1 MGSPGLGRPGSRV
14 WEARPAEEVG
24 INTGEM
30 AGWRGGGQCRG
41 EVMALAEHSRFWE
54 EAELQK
60 GPGGWACCWAA
71 GLLAGRVSWA
81 AVPLPETWH
90 PSGSLADLLFLTL
103 LGGSLHGLGL
113 QS

>member
-1 MGSPGLGRPGSRV
+1 M

-41 EVMALAEHSRFWE
+41 EVMGPAEHSRFWE
-54 EAELQK
+54 EAELQE
-60 GPGGWACCWAA
+60 GPGSWACCWAA
-71 GLLAGRVSWA
+71 GLLAGRVSWS

-90 PSGSLADLLFLTL
+90 PSGSLADSLFLTL